1 VVQRVS
7 CAAVTVAG
15 ERIAG
20 IGAGLLVLA
29 GVGRDDSD
37 EAARR
42 LAAKVAGLRIFGDDE
57 VGVPL
62 GQRRG
67 GVPLGQRR
75 GRMNRSVTDVGGDV
89 LVVSQFTLYA
99 DTRKGY
105 RPSFVDAAR
114 PEVAVG
120 VLEAFVAGLRSEGL
134 QVAEGRFGAHMEV
147 SLVNDGPVTILLE
160 G

>member
-1 VVQRVS
+1 MRLVVQRVS

-15 ERIAG
+15 ERLAG

-67 GVPLGQRR
+67 
-75 GRMNRSVTDVGGDV
+75 RMNRSLTDVGGEV

-99 DTRKGY
+99 DTRKGH

-120 VLEAFVAGLRSEGL
+120 VLEAFVAGLRSAGL

>member
-1 VVQRVS
+1 VRLVIQRVS
-7 CAAVTVAG
+7 SAAVTVSG

-29 GVGRDDSD
+29 GVGKDDND

-42 LAAKVAGLRIFGDDE
+42 LARKVAALRIFGDDD
-57 VGVPL
+57 GK
-62 GQRRG
+62 
-67 GVPLGQRR
+67 
-75 GRMNRSVTDVGGDV
+75 MNRSLTDVGGEV

-99 DTRKGY
+99 DTKKGY
-105 RPSFVDAAR
+105 RPSFVAAAR
-114 PEVAVG
+114 PELAVP
-120 VLEAFVAGLRSEGL
+120 VLEAFVAGLRSAGVE
-134 QVAEGRFGAHMEV
+134 VAEGRFGARMEV